1 MGFTGKKKRKTQRRM
16 TAAQKRKLMLLTGLV
31 FVCALFVVGIFY
43 SSVYRY
49 VHKMRPGQ
57 IEENVYVQGVDM
69 SGLTKAQAKKKLK
82 QNWEAV
88 QNTHLILHD
97 GEKEASV
104 TVKQMGI
111 RQGDVDEAIEKAAEY
126 AKRGGLFHRY
136 RKIRAAKKEKVEY
149 DVSYKIDEEQ
159 IEDLLEEK
167 TKDFYE
173 EAEDA
178 GITRVGGVFQIT
190 EEKSGETIDID
201 AVMKELEDKL
211 PSLLLGEETRI
222 NVSAKKD
229 EPKVTKTDLE
239 SIEDR
244 IGEFAT
250 ETQEEDRSLLSRT
263 SELLNGQV
271 ILAEK
276 EISVQKILAP
286 LLEMYEEENQDEK
299 AETDI
304 DCPEAFSQAAS
315 TLYMAVLDAEL
326 EVIKREPLDHEAAY
340 TKPAMDAALD
350 TQRDLQIKNTLDAP
364 VYIEVFIDQNEQFV
378 CRIYG
383 TRTREKT
390 TEISFESEILE
401 EHDPE
406 TEYVADEEIDAGKM
420 KKESDGSRMIRAKL
434 WKIVEEEGEEVS
446 RDEINE
452 TTYKGENQKILVGT
466 KSDDE
471 ETVEKL
477 EKAVESQDEK
487 EIEETIK
494 EINGEE

>member
-250 ETQEEDRSLLSRT
+250 ETQEEDRSILSRT
-263 SELLNGQV
+263 AELLNGQV
-271 ILAEK
+271 ILTEK

-286 LLEMYEEENQDEK
+286 LLEVYEEENQEEK

-326 EVIKREPLDHEAAY
+326 EVTKREPLDHEAAY
-340 TKPAMDAALD
+340 TKPAERSADQKYAGLSGLYRSLYRSKRAVCVSYIRNKD
-350 TQRDLQIKNTLDAP
+350 KGKDDGDFFRKRDPGRARSGDGICGGRRNRCRKDEKRVRRQQD
-364 VYIEVFIDQNEQFV
+364 DQSQ
-378 CRIYG
+378 
-383 TRTREKT
+383 
-390 TEISFESEILE
+390 
-401 EHDPE
+401 
-406 TEYVADEEIDAGKM
+406 
-420 KKESDGSRMIRAKL
+420 
-434 WKIVEEEGEEVS
+434 
-446 RDEINE
+446 
-452 TTYKGENQKILVGT
+452 
-466 KSDDE
+466 
-471 ETVEKL
+471 
-477 EKAVESQDEK
+477 AVEDRGRRRGRSFK
-487 EIEETIK
+487 R
-494 EINGEE
+494 